1 LRSSERISTYLDAHI
16 SAMPC
21 RELRE
26 VLGSATE
33 NLAISSRAFFW
44 GALFVVVVVAI
55 APNLAWLAVDSPP
68 RKLVV
73 EILLPAL
80 ATVGLLL
87 SVAGRL
93 WIGVLLLL
101 PWVVLAPFEAY
112 YILDFGRPSDTHLL
126 GVIADSDVAEASTF
140 LSGIAGGLAALS
152 LAGSA
157 LAVFALQ
164 RARRLR
170 ITWAGRTRWWALC
183 ASALALALPELV
195 DLDGPPRSLPIENHR
210 ASLLDPNDNLANDF
224 RAQIFGYLLPV
235 YPVGVPGRFLA
246 YLEQR
251 RALNAAKERLEDF
264 RFHARQESVAGRE
277 VHVLVI
283 GETGRPD
290 RWQLNAYH
298 RETNPRLMTIEG
310 VVSFKDAFSPW
321 TSTRMSVPLLLT
333 RKSPVDHKV
342 FFPERSLISA
352 FREAGFR
359 TYWLS
364 TQSPLGPHDSSI
376 ALHAAEAHEVRFLNP
391 LGYQAGGVLDG
402 ALLKPLAEIL
412 ARDEPKVLVVLHT
425 LGGHFNYADRYP
437 DDLDVFRPSLK
448 GVRNPS
454 LHQLAL
460 KEELNNSYDNSLLYL
475 DFFLAEVIG
484 YLSAVDALTT
494 LFYIAD
500 HGENLFDGE
509 CDKSGHG
516 RDNEYDFRV
525 AALWWPSA
533 RYAEAFPEK
542 VAAARSRTA
551 SPIATS
557 NVFHSLLDAASI
569 RYPDEDPALS
579 LFSPAWRPA
588 ARITQNGIDFDLASR
603 DPICKKLLPTRPRS
617 AS

>member
-1 LRSSERISTYLDAHI
+1 
-16 SAMPC
+16 M
-21 RELRE
+21 
-26 VLGSATE
+26 LGSATE
-33 NLAISSRAFFW
+33 NLAMSSRPFFW

-87 SVAGRL
+87 SLAGRL

-101 PWVVLAPFEAY
+101 PWVALAPFEAY
-112 YILDFGRPSDTHLL
+112 YILDFGRPSDPHLL

-140 LSGIAGGLAALS
+140 LSGIAGSLAALS

-157 LAVFALQ
+157 LAVFTLL
-164 RARRLR
+164 RARRWR
-170 ITWAGRTRWWALC
+170 ITWTGRTRWWALL

-195 DLDGPPRSLPIENHR
+195 DLDGPPRSLPIENLR
-210 ASLLDPNDNLANDF
+210 ASMLDPNDNLTNDF
-224 RAQIFGYLLPV
+224 RTQIFDYLLPV
-235 YPVGVPGRFLA
+235 YPVGVPGRFNA
-246 YLEQR
+246 YLAQR
-251 RALNAAKERLEDF
+251 RALTAAKERLEDF

-298 RETNPRLMTIEG
+298 RETNPRLMMIEG
-310 VVSFKDAFSPW
+310 LVSFNDAFSPW

-402 ALLKPLAEIL
+402 ALLRPLGEIL
-412 ARDEPKVLVVLHT
+412 ARDEQKVLVVLHT

-437 DDLDVFRPSLK
+437 EELDVFRPSLK
-448 GVRNPS
+448 GLRNPS
-454 LHQLAL
+454 LHQPAL
-460 KEELNNSYDNSLLYL
+460 KQELNNSYDNSLLYL

-500 HGENLFDGE
+500 HGENLFDGT
-509 CDKSGHG
+509 CDKAGHG

-533 RYAEAFPEK
+533 RYAEAFPDK
-542 VAAARSRTA
+542 VAAARSRSD

-569 RYPDEDPALS
+569 HYPEEDPGLS
-579 LFSPAWRPA
+579 LFSQAWRPA

-603 DPICKKLLPTRPRS
+603 DPICKKLLPTLPRS

>member
-1 LRSSERISTYLDAHI
+1 
-16 SAMPC
+16 M
-21 RELRE
+21 
-26 VLGSATE
+26 LGSATE
-33 NLAISSRAFFW
+33 NLETSSRAFVW

-68 RKLVV
+68 RNLVV

-87 SVAGRL
+87 SLAGRL
-93 WIGVLLLL
+93 WVGVLLLL

-152 LAGSA
+152 LAGGA

-164 RARRLR
+164 RARRWR
-170 ITWAGRTRWWALC
+170 ITWVGRTRWWALL
-183 ASALALALPELV
+183 ASALALALPQLV
-195 DLDGPPRSLPIENHR
+195 DLDGPPHSLPIENLQ
-210 ASLLDPNDNLANDF
+210 ASMLDPNDNLAKDF
-224 RAQIFGYLLPV
+224 RTHIFDYLLPV
-235 YPVGVPGRFLA
+235 YPVGVPGRFHA

-251 RALNAAKERLEDF
+251 RALSRAKERLEGF

-310 VVSFKDAFSPW
+310 LVSFKDAFSPW

-542 VAAARSRTA
+542 VATARSRTA